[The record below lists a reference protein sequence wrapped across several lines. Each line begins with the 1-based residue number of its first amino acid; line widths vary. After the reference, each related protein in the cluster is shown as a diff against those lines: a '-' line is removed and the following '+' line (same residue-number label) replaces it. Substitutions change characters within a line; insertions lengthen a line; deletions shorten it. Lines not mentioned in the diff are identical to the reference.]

1 MPNSE
6 LILFALLLLSVA
18 VNVGLVRREV
28 RRWRRVWRLTGRE

>member
-1 MPNSE
+1 VPNSE